1 MPSIFSVFR
10 EILKN
15 SWRNFPLHF
24 AQMNNEI
31 VVHRRYIPSV
41 SISIV
46 VVELIYLYWPSQ
58 WRGRDSWLGAGPG
71 WVTKRERERV
81 SVGKV
86 ANFMPR
92 LFRLGRKAVPR
103 FSALLVI
110 WHRLRYQPAGAVN
123 DLAVITKL
131 DEFPQ
136 LWIPRTFKV
145 FVTVVR
151 ISISRTLWIESSKTE
166 YQRQLTM
173 LVEQLTWFL
182 RLSHG
187 NARMLQLVRV
197 GVRLIVNYVGCLIFH

>member
-1 MPSIFSVFR
+1 
-10 EILKN
+10 
-15 SWRNFPLHF
+15 
-24 AQMNNEI
+24 MNNEI
-31 VVHRRYIPSV
+31 VVHLHSLGFDIYSGRRVDLFILAKSV
-41 SISIV
+41 ARSRFLTWS
-46 VVELIYLYWPSQ
+46 
-58 WRGRDSWLGAGPG
+58 RSWLGD
-71 WVTKRERERV
+71 KERERERV